1 MTGTS
6 SLRETL
12 FPVDEGASRAE
23 RAHRLLQGEI
33 VTLGFR
39 PGQALKEAE
48 LRAYLGL
55 GRTPIREALLRL
67 SAEGLVVMH
76 ANQGTFVAETNFKDL
91 GSIFEVRR
99 PLEGLAA
106 WLSAARLNDAGRE
119 RLSQMQDAVG
129 EQLKH
134 PSTIESVALD
144 HQVHEL
150 VYELCGND
158 RLQQILQVLLNL
170 SFRLL
175 LEAGERVPSPGF
187 AVITEAVKDLLD
199 AIAEGR
205 ADDAQ
210 ALASS
215 HAEAAELILRR
226 GF

>member
-1 MTGTS
+1 MIATNP
-6 SLRETL
+6 LKEML

-23 RAHRLLQGEI
+23 RAYRSLQGEI

-48 LRAYLGL
+48 LRAFLGL

-76 ANQGTFVAETNFKDL
+76 ANQGTFVAETNYLDL
-91 GSIFEVRR
+91 GAIFEVRR
-99 PLEGLAA
+99 PLDGLAA
-106 WLSAARLNDAGRE
+106 RLSAERLSDAGRE
-119 RLSQMQDAVG
+119 RLSRMRDAVC
-129 EQLKH
+129 EELKH

-144 HQVHEL
+144 HQIHEL
-150 VYELCGND
+150 IYELCGND
-158 RLQQILQVLLNL
+158 RLEQVLRVLLNL

-187 AVITEAVKDLLD
+187 AVLTDAVKELLD

-215 HAEAAELILRR
+215 HAETAELILRR